1 MRKLLSAGIFS
12 LRKNLIYRIALL
24 FSVGLAIF
32 VMGMRWLDVQ
42 KHPDIYAKLSPEYSN
57 ADGLLFAGGLY
68 LIFSIAAVISLFA
81 GTEVSVIR
89 NKLIVGHKRSDIFIA
104 GWIVCIFAAV
114 TSYLLYFIAALGFG
128 GLLIGVTL
136 PWSDILLSLLGS
148 CAAVVSFTSILYSL
162 AMTIQ
167 SRAIGSVVCLL
178 ITIVMML
185 AAITVVQKLSAPE
198 YRDSYTIEDEI
209 TGDFIEMPRERNP
222 YYLTGTKRQVYNV
235 LNDGLPVGQLYQI
248 ALNDAEP
255 VSVLAAYDLLLTAV
269 CTGVGFMIFRKKDM
283 K

>member
-12 LRKNLIYRIALL
+12 LKKNLIYRIALL

-32 VMGMRWLDVQ
+32 AMGMRWLDVQ

-89 NKLIVGHKRSDIFIA
+89 NKLIVGHKRSGIFFA
-104 GWIVCIFAAV
+104 GWIVCTFAAI
-114 TSYLLYFIAALGFG
+114 TSYLLYFIVALGFG
-128 GLLIGVTL
+128 GLLIGVTMS
-136 PWSDILLSLLGS
+136 WSDMLLSLIGS
-148 CAAVVSFTSILYSL
+148 CAAIISFTSILYSL

-167 SRAIGSVVCLL
+167 GKAIGSVVCLL
-178 ITIVMML
+178 ITIVML
-185 AAITVVQKLSAPE
+185 FAAMSVVQKLAAPE
-198 YRDSYTIEDEI
+198 YIDSYTIEDEI
-209 TGDFIEMPRERNP
+209 TGKLIEMPRERNP
-222 YYLTGTKRQVYNV
+222 YYLTGTKRQVYKV
-235 LNDGLPVGQLYQI
+235 LKDGMPVGQLYQI
-248 ALNDAEP
+248 ASDDAEP
-255 VSVLAAYDLLLTAV
+255 ISVLVAYDLFLTV
-269 CTGVGFMIFRKKDM
+269 LCTGVGFVIFRKKDM